1 MLCILKV
8 IKLYFE
14 KGMLYADFSIRRW
27 WSRRIFGG
35 RLVEKGEDVTFLV
48 RSKRKTIR
56 GKRTCNPK
64 C

>member
-1 MLCILKV
+1 
-8 IKLYFE
+8 
-14 KGMLYADFSIRRW
+14 MLYADFSIRRGGVGGF
-27 WSRRIFGG
+27 FGG

-48 RSKRKTIR
+48 RSKRKKTIR